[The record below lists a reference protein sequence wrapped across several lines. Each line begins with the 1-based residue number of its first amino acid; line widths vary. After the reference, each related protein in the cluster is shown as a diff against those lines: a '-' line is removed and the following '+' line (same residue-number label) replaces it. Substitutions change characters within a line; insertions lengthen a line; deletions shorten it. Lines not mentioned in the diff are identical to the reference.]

1 MSTPVVA
8 STAPA
13 TPATAAIRADQVCAV
28 VLAGGEGRRMGGVD
42 KGLQLLDGSPLA
54 RHALQRLQ
62 AQTLGAPRTLAIN
75 ANRNQAL
82 YASWEVPV
90 WADAVGGFAGPLA
103 GFHTAL
109 QHCAATHDYLLTV
122 PCDSPLFPL
131 DLLARLAQ
139 ALATSHTPIAM
150 ASAPD
155 GPQDTALRR
164 QPVFCLL
171 KTSLLPSL
179 EQYLQEGG
187 RKIDAW
193 TQAQGQVEVAFNQ
206 PHDNGRAFFNA
217 NTLAELRALH
227 QPLAAKP

>member
-1 MSTPVVA
+1 M
-8 STAPA
+8 
-13 TPATAAIRADQVCAV
+13 

-42 KGLQLLDGSPLA
+42 KGLQLLDGEPLA

-62 AQTLGAPRTLAIN
+62 QQTLGAPRTLAIN

-82 YASWEVPV
+82 YASWGVPV
-90 WADAVGGFAGPLA
+90 WMDAVGGFAGPLA

-109 QHCAATHDYLLTV
+109 AQCAATHDYLLTV

-131 DLLARLAQ
+131 DLLARLAH
-139 ALATSHTPIAM
+139 ALAAGNARIAM

-155 GPQDTALRR
+155 GPHDPALRR

-171 KTSLLPSL
+171 RTSLLPSL
-179 EQYLQEGG
+179 EQYLKDGG

-193 TQAQGQVEVAFNQ
+193 TQAQGQVEVGFDRPQDDA
-206 PHDNGRAFFNA
+206 RAFFNA
-217 NTLAELRALH
+217 NTLAELQALH
-227 QPLAAKP
+227 KPLTAHP

>member
-1 MSTPVVA
+1 M
-8 STAPA
+8 
-13 TPATAAIRADQVCAV
+13 

-42 KGLQLLDGSPLA
+42 KGLQTLHGQPLA

-62 AQTLGAPRTLAIN
+62 QQTLGAPRTLAIN
-75 ANRNQAL
+75 ANRSQPA
-82 YASWEVPV
+82 YASWGYPV
-90 WADAVGGFAGPLA
+90 WADTMGGFAGPLA

-139 ALATSHTPIAM
+139 ALGNGRADVAM
-150 ASAPD
+150 ACAPD
-155 GPQDTALRR
+155 GPQDRSVRR

-171 KTSLLPSL
+171 KTSLYPSL
-179 EQYLQEGG
+179 CAYLDAGG

-193 TQAQGQVEVAFNQ
+193 TLAQHQIDVAFTRSDDD
-206 PHDNGRAFFNA
+206 PRAFFNA
-217 NTLAELRALH
+217 NTLAELHALED
-227 QPLAAKP
+227 PASNSP

>member
-1 MSTPVVA
+1 MSVSV
-8 STAPA
+8 
-13 TPATAAIRADQVCAV
+13 AAIRVDQVCAV

-42 KGLQLLDGSPLA
+42 KGLQLLDGKPLA

-82 YASWEVPV
+82 YASWDVPV
-90 WADAVGGFAGPLA
+90 WIDAVGGFAGPLA

-131 DLLARLAQ
+131 DLLARLAH
-139 ALATSHTPIAM
+139 ALATSHAPIAM

-155 GPQDTALRR
+155 GPQDPTLRR

-171 KTSLLPSL
+171 RTSLLPSL

-206 PHDNGRAFFNA
+206 PHDAGRAFFNA
-217 NTLAELRALH
+217 NTLAELQALH
-227 QPLAAKP
+227 QPPALAP

>member
-1 MSTPVVA
+1 MSVSVA
-8 STAPA
+8 T
-13 TPATAAIRADQVCAV
+13 IRADQVCAV

-42 KGLQLLDGSPLA
+42 KGLQLLDGKPLA
-54 RHALQRLQ
+54 RHALQRLRE
-62 AQTLGAPRTLAIN
+62 QTLGVPRTLAIN

-82 YASWEVPV
+82 YASWGVPV
-90 WADAVGGFAGPLA
+90 WMDAVGGFAGPLA

-139 ALATSHTPIAM
+139 ALAAGDVPIAI

-155 GPQDTALRR
+155 GPHDSALRR

-171 KTSLLPSL
+171 KTSLLSNL
-179 EQYLQEGG
+179 ETYLQEGG

-193 TQAQGQVEVAFNQ
+193 TQTQGQVDVAFDQ
-206 PHDNGRAFFNA
+206 PHDHARAFFNA
-217 NTLAELRALH
+217 NTLADLQALH
-227 QPLAAKP
+227 KPLTAHP

>member
-1 MSTPVVA
+1 MSVSVA
-8 STAPA
+8 T
-13 TPATAAIRADQVCAV
+13 IRADQVCAV

-42 KGLQLLDGSPLA
+42 KGLQLLDGKPLA
-54 RHALQRLQ
+54 RHALQRLRE
-62 AQTLGAPRTLAIN
+62 QTLGVPRTVAIN
-75 ANRNQAL
+75 ANRNQSL
-82 YASWEVPV
+82 YASWGVPV
-90 WADAVGGFAGPLA
+90 WMDAVGGFAGPLA

-139 ALATSHTPIAM
+139 ALAAGHAPIAM

-155 GPQDTALRR
+155 GPQDPTLRR

-171 KTSLLPSL
+171 RTSLLPSL
-179 EQYLQEGG
+179 EQYLQESG

-217 NTLAELRALH
+217 NTLAELQALH
-227 QPLAAKP
+227 QPPALAP

>member
-1 MSTPVVA
+1 MSVSV
-8 STAPA
+8 
-13 TPATAAIRADQVCAV
+13 AAIRADQVCAV

-42 KGLQLLDGSPLA
+42 KGLQLLDGKPLA

-62 AQTLGAPRTLAIN
+62 THTLGAPRTLAIN

-82 YASWEVPV
+82 YASWDVPV
-90 WADAVGGFAGPLA
+90 WIDAVGGFAGPLA

-131 DLLARLAQ
+131 DLLARLAH
-139 ALATSHTPIAM
+139 ALATSHAPIAM

-155 GPQDTALRR
+155 GPEDPTLRR

-171 KTSLLPSL
+171 RTSLLPSL

-193 TQAQGQVEVAFNQ
+193 TQVQGQIEVAFDR
-206 PHDNGRAFFNA
+206 PHDDPRAFFNA
-217 NTLAELRALH
+217 NTLAELHALH
-227 QPLAAKP
+227 QPPALAP

>member
-1 MSTPVVA
+1 M
-8 STAPA
+8 
-13 TPATAAIRADQVCAV
+13 
-28 VLAGGEGRRMGGVD
+28 
-42 KGLQLLDGSPLA
+42 
-54 RHALQRLQ
+54 Q

-82 YASWEVPV
+82 YASWDVPV
-90 WADAVGGFAGPLA
+90 WIDAVGGFAGPLA

-109 QHCAATHDYLLTV
+109 QHCASTHDYLLTV

-131 DLLARLAQ
+131 DLLARLAH
-139 ALATSHTPIAM
+139 ALATGHAPIAM

-155 GPQDTALRR
+155 GPQDPALRR

-171 KTSLLPSL
+171 RTSLLPSL

-206 PHDNGRAFFNA
+206 PHDDGRAFFNA
-217 NTLAELRALH
+217 NTLAELQALH
-227 QPLAAKP
+227 QPPALAP

>member
-1 MSTPVVA
+1 MSVSVA
-8 STAPA
+8 T
-13 TPATAAIRADQVCAV
+13 IRADQVCAV

-42 KGLQLLDGSPLA
+42 KGLQLLDGKPLA
-54 RHALQRLQ
+54 RHALQRLRE
-62 AQTLGAPRTLAIN
+62 QTLGVPRTVAIN

-82 YASWEVPV
+82 YASWGVPV
-90 WADAVGGFAGPLA
+90 WMDAVGGFAGPLA

-139 ALATSHTPIAM
+139 ALAASQAPIAM

-155 GPQDTALRR
+155 GAQDPTLRR

-171 KTSLLPSL
+171 RTNLLTSLA
-179 EQYLQEGG
+179 QYLQEGG

-193 TQAQGQVEVAFNQ
+193 TQMQGQIEVAFDQ
-206 PHDNGRAFFNA
+206 PHDDPRAFFNA
-217 NTLAELRALH
+217 NTLAELHALH
-227 QPLAAKP
+227 QPPALAP

>member
-1 MSTPVVA
+1 MSIPV
-8 STAPA
+8 
-13 TPATAAIRADQVCAV
+13 TAAIRADQVCAV

-62 AQTLGAPRTLAIN
+62 QQTLGAPRTLAIN

-82 YASWEVPV
+82 YASWGVPV
-90 WADAVGGFAGPLA
+90 WTDTVSGFAGPLA

-109 QHCAATHDYLLTV
+109 AHCAATHDYLLTV
-122 PCDSPLFPL
+122 PCDTPLFPL
-131 DLLARLAQ
+131 DLLDRLAQ
-139 ALATSHTPIAM
+139 ALAVSQAPIAM

-155 GPQDTALRR
+155 GPQDPTLRR

-171 KTSLLPSL
+171 RTSLLPSL
-179 EQYLQEGG
+179 AQYLQEGG

-206 PHDNGRAFFNA
+206 PHDNARAFFNA
-217 NTLAELRALH
+217 NTLAELHALH
-227 QPLAAKP
+227 QPPMRTP

>member
-1 MSTPVVA
+1 MPA
-8 STAPA
+8 SV
-13 TPATAAIRADQVCAV
+13 AAIRADQVCAV

-42 KGLQLLDGSPLA
+42 KGLQLLDGKPLA

-82 YASWEVPV
+82 YASWDVPV
-90 WADAVGGFAGPLA
+90 WIDAVGGFAGPLA

-131 DLLARLAQ
+131 DLLARLAH
-139 ALATSHTPIAM
+139 ALATGHAPIAM

-155 GPQDTALRR
+155 GPQDPTLRR

-171 KTSLLPSL
+171 RTSLLPSL
-179 EQYLQEGG
+179 EQYLQESG

-217 NTLAELRALH
+217 NTLAELQALH
-227 QPLAAKP
+227 QPPALAP

>member
-1 MSTPVVA
+1 MSVSV
-8 STAPA
+8 
-13 TPATAAIRADQVCAV
+13 AAIRANQVCAV
-28 VLAGGEGRRMGGVD
+28 VLAGGEGLRMGGVD
-42 KGLQLLDGSPLA
+42 KGLQLLDGKPLA

-82 YASWEVPV
+82 YASWDVPV
-90 WADAVGGFAGPLA
+90 WMDAVGGFAGPLA

-109 QHCAATHDYLLTV
+109 QHCASTHDYLLTV

-131 DLLARLAQ
+131 DLLARLAH
-139 ALATSHTPIAM
+139 ALATGHAPIAM

-155 GPQDTALRR
+155 GPQDPALRR

-171 KTSLLPSL
+171 RTSLLPSL

-206 PHDNGRAFFNA
+206 PHDDGRAFFNA
-217 NTLAELRALH
+217 NTLAELQALH
-227 QPLAAKP
+227 QPPALAP

>member
-1 MSTPVVA
+1 MSVSVA
-8 STAPA
+8 V
-13 TPATAAIRADQVCAV
+13 IRADQVCAV

-42 KGLQLLDGSPLA
+42 KGLQLLDGKPLA

-82 YASWEVPV
+82 YASWDVPV
-90 WADAVGGFAGPLA
+90 WIDAVGGFAGPLA

-131 DLLARLAQ
+131 DLLARLAH
-139 ALATSHTPIAM
+139 ALATSHAPIAM

-155 GPQDTALRR
+155 GPQDPTLRR

-171 KTSLLPSL
+171 RTSLLPSL

-206 PHDNGRAFFNA
+206 PHDDGRAFFNA
-217 NTLAELRALH
+217 NTLAELQALH
-227 QPLAAKP
+227 QPPALAP

>member
-1 MSTPVVA
+1 MTI
-8 STAPA
+8 
-13 TPATAAIRADQVCAV
+13 PATAAILADQVCAV

-42 KGLQLLDGSPLA
+42 KGLQLLDAIPLA

-62 AQTLGAPRTLAIN
+62 QQTLGVPRTLAIN

-82 YASWEVPV
+82 YASWGVPV
-90 WADAVGGFAGPLA
+90 WMDAVGGFAGPLA

-109 QHCAATHDYLLTV
+109 AQCAATHDYLLTV

-139 ALATSHTPIAM
+139 ALAAGHAPIAM

-155 GPQDTALRR
+155 GPQDPTLRR

-171 KTSLLPSL
+171 RTSLLPNL
-179 EQYLQEGG
+179 AQYLQEGG

-206 PHDNGRAFFNA
+206 PQDNARAFFNA
-217 NTLAELRALH
+217 NTLAELQALH
-227 QPLAAKP
+227 QPPALTP

>member
-1 MSTPVVA
+1 MSVSV
-8 STAPA
+8 
-13 TPATAAIRADQVCAV
+13 AAIRADQVCAV

-42 KGLQLLDGSPLA
+42 KGLQLLDGKPLA

-82 YASWEVPV
+82 YASWDVPV
-90 WADAVGGFAGPLA
+90 WMDTVGGFAGPLA

-109 QHCAATHDYLLTV
+109 QHCASTHDYLLTV

-131 DLLARLAQ
+131 DLLARLAH
-139 ALATSHTPIAM
+139 ALATGHATVAM

-155 GPQDTALRR
+155 GPQDPTLRR

-171 KTSLLPSL
+171 RTSLLPSL

-206 PHDNGRAFFNA
+206 PHDAGRAFFNA
-217 NTLAELRALH
+217 NTLAELQTLH
-227 QPLAAKP
+227 QPPALAP

>member
-1 MSTPVVA
+1 MSVSVA
-8 STAPA
+8 V
-13 TPATAAIRADQVCAV
+13 IRADQVCAV

-42 KGLQLLDGSPLA
+42 KGLQLLDGKPLA

-82 YASWEVPV
+82 YASWDVPV
-90 WADAVGGFAGPLA
+90 WIDAVGGFAGPLA

-131 DLLARLAQ
+131 DLLARLAH
-139 ALATSHTPIAM
+139 ALATSHAPIAM

-155 GPQDTALRR
+155 GPHDPTLRR

-171 KTSLLPSL
+171 RTSLLPNL
-179 EQYLQEGG
+179 AQYLQEGG

-193 TQAQGQVEVAFNQ
+193 TQAQGQVEVAFNR

-217 NTLAELRALH
+217 NTLAELHALH
-227 QPLAAKP
+227 QPLAPNP

>member
-1 MSTPVVA
+1 MSVSV
-8 STAPA
+8 
-13 TPATAAIRADQVCAV
+13 AAIRADQVCAV

-42 KGLQLLDGSPLA
+42 KGLQLLDGKPLA

-82 YASWEVPV
+82 YASWDVPV
-90 WADAVGGFAGPLA
+90 WIDAVGGFAGPLA

-109 QHCAATHDYLLTV
+109 QHCASTHDYLLTV

-131 DLLARLAQ
+131 DLLARLAY
-139 ALATSHTPIAM
+139 ALATSHASIAM

-155 GPQDTALRR
+155 GPHDPTLRR

-171 KTSLLPSL
+171 RTSLLPSL

-206 PHDNGRAFFNA
+206 PHDDGRAFFNA
-217 NTLAELRALH
+217 NTLAELQALH
-227 QPLAAKP
+227 QPPALAP

>member
-1 MSTPVVA
+1 MSVSV
-8 STAPA
+8 
-13 TPATAAIRADQVCAV
+13 AAIRADQVCAV

-42 KGLQLLDGSPLA
+42 KGLQLLDGKPLA

-62 AQTLGAPRTLAIN
+62 AQTLGPPRTLAIN

-82 YASWEVPV
+82 YASWDVPV
-90 WADAVGGFAGPLA
+90 WIDAVGGFAGPLA

-131 DLLARLAQ
+131 DLLARLAH
-139 ALATSHTPIAM
+139 ALATSHAPIAM

-155 GPQDTALRR
+155 GPHDPTLRR

-171 KTSLLPSL
+171 RTSLLPSL

-206 PHDNGRAFFNA
+206 PHDDGRAFFNA
-217 NTLAELRALH
+217 NTLAELHALH
-227 QPLAAKP
+227 QPPALAP

>member
-1 MSTPVVA
+1 MSVSV
-8 STAPA
+8 
-13 TPATAAIRADQVCAV
+13 AAIRADQVCAV

-42 KGLQLLDGSPLA
+42 KGLQLLDGKPLA

-82 YASWEVPV
+82 YASWDVPV
-90 WADAVGGFAGPLA
+90 WMDTVGGFAGPLA

-131 DLLARLAQ
+131 DLLARLAH
-139 ALATSHTPIAM
+139 ALATSHAPIAM

-155 GPQDTALRR
+155 GPQDPALRR

-171 KTSLLPSL
+171 RTSLLPSL

-206 PHDNGRAFFNA
+206 PHDDGRAFFNA
-217 NTLAELRALH
+217 NTLAELQALH
-227 QPLAAKP
+227 QPPALAP

>member
-1 MSTPVVA
+1 MSLSLA
-8 STAPA
+8 S
-13 TPATAAIRADQVCAV
+13 AAIRADQVCAL

-42 KGLQLLDGSPLA
+42 KGLQLLDGIPLA

-62 AQTLGAPRTLAIN
+62 SQTLGAPRTLAIN

-82 YASWEVPV
+82 YASWDVPV

-109 QHCAATHDYLLTV
+109 AQCAATHDYLLTV

-131 DLLARLAQ
+131 DLLARLAH
-139 ALATSHTPIAM
+139 ALAAGHVPIAM

-155 GPQDTALRR
+155 GPQDPTLRR

-171 KTSLLPSL
+171 RTSLLPSL

-193 TQAQGQVEVAFNQ
+193 TQVQGQIEVAFDR
-206 PHDNGRAFFNA
+206 PHDDPRAFFNA
-217 NTLAELRALH
+217 NTLAELHALH
-227 QPLAAKP
+227 QPQRLSP

>member
-1 MSTPVVA
+1 MSVSV
-8 STAPA
+8 
-13 TPATAAIRADQVCAV
+13 AAIRADQVCAV

-42 KGLQLLDGSPLA
+42 KGLQLLDGKPLA
-54 RHALQRLQ
+54 RRALQRLQ

-82 YASWEVPV
+82 YASWDVPV
-90 WADAVGGFAGPLA
+90 WMDTVGGFAGPLA

-131 DLLARLAQ
+131 DLLARLAH
-139 ALATSHTPIAM
+139 ALATGHAPIAM

-155 GPQDTALRR
+155 GPQDPTLRR

-171 KTSLLPSL
+171 RTSLLPSL

-217 NTLAELRALH
+217 NTLAELHALH
-227 QPLAAKP
+227 QPPALAP